1 MITTLAISFQ
11 HTLITLILLSILVG
25 IPIFLIYSVRK
36 SKKDETRLLSN
47 RQIDTIGNEKLVF
60 KIDEDTK
67 EKLEKY
73 GVLSEKTNLILYILT
88 FIFLAIYTTFYI
100 LNNRNQERLTDSVY
114 LIGSV
119 VAIIITFVFYIF
131 IFTLLFNPI
140 RRLYRRYL
148 LFTQGIINAVT
159 FKKYRNRSKT
169 WTIILSVICIPLSF
183 GIFGLLM
190 IPHYI
195 FSSNV
200 NKLKL

>member
-11 HTLITLILLSILVG
+11 HTLITLILLFILLG
-25 IPIFLIYSVRK
+25 IPIFLIYSARK
-36 SKKDETRLLSN
+36 SKKDENRFLSN
-47 RQIDTIGNEKLVF
+47 SQIDTIGNEKLVF
-60 KIDEDTK
+60 NVDEKTK

-73 GVLSEKTNLILYILT
+73 GGLSEKTNLILYILT

-100 LNNRNQERLTDSVY
+100 LNNRNQDRLTDNVY
-114 LIGSV
+114 LIGSI
-119 VAIIITFVFYIF
+119 VAIIITFVFYIS

-148 LFTQGIINAVT
+148 LFTQGTINAVT
-159 FKKYRNRSKT
+159 FKKYKNRSKT

-195 FSSNV
+195 FLTSLNRI
-200 NKLKL
+200 KL